1 MQKAKQSKL
10 TNAMVNKEM
19 KELEQKNK
27 VIDLE
32 KFFVNRTNR
41 KYG

>member
-1 MQKAKQSKL
+1 MARVKQSNL
-10 TNAMVNKEM
+10 TNTMVNKEM
-19 KELEQKNK
+19 KELEKKNK

-32 KFFVNRTNR
+32 KFFVNRTTR

>member
-1 MQKAKQSKL
+1 MPKVKQSNL

-32 KFFVNRTNR
+32 KFFVNRTT
-41 KYG
+41 